1 MMDKDIKKRKIAYH
15 TYGIF
20 NSGGMERVLIN
31 KANYLVEH
39 GYDVTIIVTESGKD
53 TFYPLSNR
61 VKIIDLNIGYHALS
75 GKSPIYSAFQML
87 KKQMKHKRM
96 LKELLNNNSFDI
108 FITLQHRF
116 FIPQFQ
122 DGSKK
127 IFEFHFSKANVKYEF
142 ERKSIAYRFLYSSLN
157 WYQQRSIKLYDR
169 FVTLTKEDLAL
180 QGFPKNGIAIENA
193 LSFTTDQSADLASKK
208 IISIGRLSY
217 QKGYDYLLKAWQKV
231 CERDTSYTLHIY
243 GAEQTEGEMLRQ
255 YVLDYKLINIFFY
268 SPVKNI
274 QEKLLESSIY
284 VMSSRCEGF
293 GMVLL
298 EAMECGLPC
307 ISYAC
312 QCGPSEIIN
321 DGEDGI
327 LVQKVGDVD
336 GLATA
341 LLKLMKD
348 DDLRLS
354 MGKEAKKNISR
365 YSEQMIMDKWERLF
379 NELLK

>member
-1 MMDKDIKKRKIAYH
+1 MKKIKIAYH
-15 TYGIF
+15 TYGIT

-39 GYDVTIIVTESGKD
+39 GYEVTIIITENGKD
-53 TFYPLSNR
+53 IFYPLSDK
-61 VKIIDLNIGYHALS
+61 VKIIDLNIGYHALYE
-75 GKSPIYSAFQML
+75 KSSFFSAFKMI
-87 KKQMKHKRM
+87 KKQMRHKRM
-96 LKELLNNNSFDI
+96 LKKVLDKELFDI
-108 FITLQHRF
+108 FVTLQHRS
-116 FIPQFQ
+116 FIPQFK

-142 ERKSIAYRFLYSSLN
+142 ERKSIVYRILYSLLN

-169 FVTLTKEDLAL
+169 FITLTKEDLAL
-180 QGFPKNGIAIENA
+180 QGFPNNGIVIENA
-193 LSFTTDQSADLASKK
+193 LSFTTDQSANLASKK

-231 CERDTSYTLHIY
+231 CQMNTSYTLHIY
-243 GAEQTEGEMLRQ
+243 GAEQTEGKMLRQ
-255 YVLDYKLINIFFY
+255 YIQDNKLSNIFLH

-284 VMSSRCEGF
+284 VMSSRYEGF

-312 QCGPSEIIN
+312 QCGPSEIIK

-327 LVQKVGDVD
+327 LVKQVGDVE
-336 GLATA
+336 GLAKA
-341 LLKLMKD
+341 LLKLIED
-348 DDLRLS
+348 DELRHR
-354 MGKEAKKNISR
+354 MGANAKKNIAR
-365 YSEQMIMDKWERLF
+365 YEEVRIMSKWENLF
-379 NELLK
+379 DCLLS